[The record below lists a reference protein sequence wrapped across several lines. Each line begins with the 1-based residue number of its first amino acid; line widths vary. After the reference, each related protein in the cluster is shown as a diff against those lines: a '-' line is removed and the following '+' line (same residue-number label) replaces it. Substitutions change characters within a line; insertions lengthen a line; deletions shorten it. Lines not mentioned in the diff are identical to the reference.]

1 MEELQIAKAEAEVL
15 NMLDKEE
22 IQFAKLET
30 RTQQLAMKRAS
41 ATNRD
46 FHTVL
51 AEVELRVRVQLA
63 GILAKT
69 IDPVLAGL
77 KNLVTD
83 GGGVCQEELEIGVEA
98 RDVINIVWTTTAKGT
113 LPNLIYNQKSRISP
127 ERILTSRTKFVQ
139 TTEYTPDDIKGKSN
153 WLPR

>member
-15 NMLDKEE
+15 NM
-22 IQFAKLET
+22 LET

-77 KNLVTD
+77 KNLVID
-83 GGGVCQEELEIGVEA
+83 GGGVCQEELEIGEEA
-98 RDVINIVWTTTAKGT
+98 RDVINIVWTTIAKGT

>member
-1 MEELQIAKAEAEVL
+1 
-15 NMLDKEE
+15 
-22 IQFAKLET
+22 
-30 RTQQLAMKRAS
+30 MKRAS

-51 AEVELRVRVQLA
+51 AEVELQVRVQLA
-63 GILAKT
+63 RILAKT

-77 KNLVTD
+77 KNLVLD
-83 GGGVCQEELEIGVEA
+83 GEGVCQEELEIGEEA
-98 RDVINIVWTTTAKGT
+98 RHYGHAVLSHDAINIVWTPIAKGS

-127 ERILTSRTKFVQ
+127 ERILTSRAKFVQ
-139 TTEYTPDDIKGKSN
+139 TTKYTLDDIRGKSN

>member
-1 MEELQIAKAEAEVL
+1 
-15 NMLDKEE
+15 
-22 IQFAKLET
+22 
-30 RTQQLAMKRAS
+30 MKRAS

-77 KNLVTD
+77 KNLVID
-83 GGGVCQEELEIGVEA
+83 GGGVCQEELEIGEEA
-98 RDVINIVWTTTAKGT
+98 RVKECMHKFHCSC
-113 LPNLIYNQKSRISP
+113 IYKCSRKKKTCPLCRYQMEI
-127 ERILTSRTKFVQ
+127 
-139 TTEYTPDDIKGKSN
+139 
-153 WLPR
+153 

>member
-1 MEELQIAKAEAEVL
+1 
-15 NMLDKEE
+15 
-22 IQFAKLET
+22 
-30 RTQQLAMKRAS
+30 MKRAS

-77 KNLVTD
+77 KNLVIDRRRGLSRRAGDWRKLGSRNACINFIVLAFTSARERRKPVLCAD
-83 GGGVCQEELEIGVEA
+83 TRWKYMYGAFRIFFLLE
-98 RDVINIVWTTTAKGT
+98 
-113 LPNLIYNQKSRISP
+113 
-127 ERILTSRTKFVQ
+127 
-139 TTEYTPDDIKGKSN
+139 
-153 WLPR
+153 